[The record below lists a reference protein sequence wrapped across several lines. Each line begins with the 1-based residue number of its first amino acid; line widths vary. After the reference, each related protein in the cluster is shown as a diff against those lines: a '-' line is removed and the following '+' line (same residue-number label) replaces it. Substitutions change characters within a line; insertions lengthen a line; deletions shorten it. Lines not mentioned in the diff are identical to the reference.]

1 MMPDTEAP
9 RSLLWLVAAGFF
21 MQTLDAT
28 IVNTALPVMA
38 TNLGQSPLQMQSVVI
53 AYALTM
59 AMVIPAS
66 GWFAD
71 QVGTR
76 RAYFAAVL
84 LFGIGSALC
93 ALSPTLPLLVGAR
106 VVQGLGGAMLLPV
119 GRLAVMRSCGP
130 NEFLP
135 VMSVIAV
142 PGLVGPLIGP
152 TLGGWLVQY
161 ASWHWIFWINVPIA
175 IAGGAATL
183 RSMPDTRGVQAG
195 RFDLA
200 GYLMIAVGM
209 VAVSLA
215 LDGLT
220 ELGLAHA
227 TVLVLLVFGL
237 AALAGYWLHA
247 AQRAHPLFPPRLFG
261 IPTFG
266 IGLLGNLFARLGGGA
281 MPFLIPLFLQ
291 VGLGYTP
298 ARAGVTMIPV
308 AAAAIAVKQVVTPLI
323 RGLGY
328 RRVLIANTLLVG
340 LMMAS
345 FALLEGSEWWG
356 VRVAQ
361 LAVFGAV
368 NSLQFTAMNTVTL
381 KDLSPQF
388 ASAGNSLLSM
398 VQMLSMSLGVAA
410 AGGLLGAFSHALSPA
425 RGPVPVFHATF
436 VCIGLMTAASA
447 WIFAQLGRGLVQ
459 APEPRESIDLG

>member
-1 MMPDTEAP
+1 MMPDTQAP

-38 TNLGQSPLQMQSVVI
+38 TNLGESPLQMQSVVI

-59 AMVIPAS
+59 AMAIPAS

-71 QVGTR
+71 KVGTR

-84 LFGIGSALC
+84 LFGAGSALC
-93 ALSPTLPLLVGAR
+93 ALSPTLPLLVASR
-106 VVQGLGGAMLLPV
+106 AVQGLGGAMLLPV
-119 GRLAVMRSCGP
+119 GRLAVMRSCSP
-130 NEFLP
+130 DEFLP

-152 TLGGWLVQY
+152 TLGGWLAEY

-175 IAGGAATL
+175 LAGCLATL
-183 RSMPDTRGVQAG
+183 RSMPDTRGVQLG
-195 RFDLA
+195 RFDLG
-200 GYLMIAVGM
+200 GYLMIATGM

-247 AQRAHPLFPPRLFG
+247 AQSAQPLFPPRLFG

-266 IGLLGNLFARLGGGA
+266 IGLIGNLFARLGGGA

-291 VGLGYTP
+291 VGLGYSP

-308 AAAAIAVKQVVTPLI
+308 AAAAIAVKQGVTPLI
-323 RGLGY
+323 RRLGY
-328 RRVLIANTLLVG
+328 RRVLISNTLCIG
-340 LMMAS
+340 LLMAS
-345 FALLEGSEWWG
+345 FALLKGSEWWG
-356 VRVAQ
+356 IRVLQ
-361 LAVFGAV
+361 LAVFGAC

-381 KDLSPQF
+381 KDLPAEF
-388 ASAGNSLLSM
+388 ASGGNSLLSM

-410 AGGLLGAFSHALSPA
+410 AGGLLGGFASAYGTAQGAVPA
-425 RGPVPVFHATF
+425 FHATF
-436 VCIGLMTAASA
+436 ICIGLMTAASA
-447 WIFAQLGRGLVQ
+447 WIFAQLRRDVV
-459 APEPRESIDLG
+459 PTPPRRESLDLG